1 MKTLKITFVMLMTA
15 LFLVLPSCSKD
26 DVNVTLTPSEEVVN
40 AFQQKYPDVKNV
52 KWEILVG
59 AYEAEF
65 IYSGTYSENGQHIVL
80 DKVEAQAYITQGGKW
95 IRSEFDV
102 TKDYQ
107 DSSSLVVSRAV
118 RETIVA
124 KGKKVDDVKL
134 FDWSDRNDYFYV
146 EFDEPDSELLINF
159 DGTLY

>member
-1 MKTLKITFVMLMTA
+1 MLMTA

-65 IYSGTYSENGQHIVL
+65 IYSGTYS
-80 DKVEAQAYITQGGKW
+80 DAYSGAYPFTFRQ
-95 IRSEFDV
+95 
-102 TKDYQ
+102 
-107 DSSSLVVSRAV
+107 
-118 RETIVA
+118 
-124 KGKKVDDVKL
+124 
-134 FDWSDRNDYFYV
+134 
-146 EFDEPDSELLINF
+146 LIKA
-159 DGTLY
+159 

>member
-80 DKVEAQAYITQGGKW
+80 DKVEAQTYITQGGKW

-102 TKDYQ
+102 TRDYW
-107 DSSSLVVSRAV
+107 DFSAVIPRAV
-118 RETIVA
+118 RETIAA
-124 KGKKVDDVKL
+124 KGEK
-134 FDWSDRNDYFYV
+134 
-146 EFDEPDSELLINF
+146 
-159 DGTLY
+159 GG

>member
-1 MKTLKITFVMLMTA
+1 M
-15 LFLVLPSCSKD
+15 
-26 DVNVTLTPSEEVVN
+26 
-40 AFQQKYPDVKNV
+40 
-52 KWEILVG
+52 
-59 AYEAEF
+59 
-65 IYSGTYSENGQHIVL
+65 YSGTYSENGQHIIL

-95 IRSEFDV
+95 VRSEFDV

-107 DSSSLVVSRAV
+107 DSSSLVVPRAV
-118 RETIVA
+118 RETIAA

>member
-102 TKDYQ
+102 TKYYQ
-107 DSSSLVVSRAV
+107 DSFSLVVPRAV
-118 RETIVA
+118 RETIAA

-146 EFDEPDSELLINF
+146 EFDESDSELLINF
-159 DGTLY
+159 NGTLY

>member
-1 MKTLKITFVMLMTA
+1 METKIRG
-15 LFLVLPSCSKD
+15 LP
-26 DVNVTLTPSEEVVN
+26 NAYVVN

-65 IYSGTYSENGQHIVL
+65 IYSGTYSENGQHIIL

-107 DSSSLVVSRAV
+107 DSSSLVVPRAV
-118 RETIVA
+118 RNYCSKRE
-124 KGKKVDDVKL
+124 KG
-134 FDWSDRNDYFYV
+134 
-146 EFDEPDSELLINF
+146 
-159 DGTLY
+159 G

>member
-1 MKTLKITFVMLMTA
+1 MLMTA

-26 DVNVTLTPSEEVVN
+26 DVNVTLTPFEEVVN

-107 DSSSLVVSRAV
+107 DSSSWLFLVLL
-118 RETIVA
+118 EKLLQQ
-124 KGKKVDDVKL
+124 KGKR
-134 FDWSDRNDYFYV
+134 WMM
-146 EFDEPDSELLINF
+146 
-159 DGTLY
+159 